1 MTKKERGNFGSK
13 LGVILA
19 SAGSA
24 VGLGNI
30 WRFPYETGNHGGAA
44 FILIYLGCILLLG
57 LPIMIAEFL
66 IGRHSQAN
74 TARAYQILAPGTQW
88 RWVGRMG
95 VLAGF
100 LILGYYSVVAGWT
113 LEYIFEAV
121 SNSFA
126 GKTPAEFISSFQ
138 SFSSNPWRPALWLTL
153 FLLATH
159 FIIVKGVEKGIEKS
173 SKIMMPTL
181 FIIILILVGC
191 SVTLPGA
198 GKGIE
203 FLLKPD
209 FSKVDGNV
217 FLGAMGQAFFSL
229 SLGMGCLCTYA
240 SYFSKNTN
248 LTRTA
253 FSVGIID
260 TFVAVLAG
268 FIIFPAAF
276 SVGIQPDAGP
286 SLIFITLPNVFQ
298 QAFSGIPIL
307 AYIFSVMFYVL
318 LALAA
323 LTSTISLHE
332 VVTAY
337 LHEEFNFTRGK
348 AARLVT
354 TGCILLG
361 ILCSLSLG
369 VTKEFTIFGP
379 GMFDLFD
386 FVTAKLMLPLGGL
399 LISIFTGWYLD
410 KKLVWS
416 EITNNGT
423 LKVPTYKLIIFILK
437 YVAPI
442 AISVIFI
449 NELGLLK

>member
-332 VVTAY
+332 VVTAFPH
-337 LHEEFNFTRGK
+337 LRIKFTRGK

-369 VTKEFTIFGP
+369 VTKEFTIFGL